1 MQFSQ
6 RLQKLMDKNEL
17 SNYRLAKEIDVTD
30 GMIGRWLRG
39 DSIPRGENIEKLVK
53 YFGVSADYLIG
64 NSDNTTPDL
73 PHEEYREVISEN
85 GIKVFL
91 DASAKI
97 SEQDLK
103 EVVEFLRFKQRGF
116 GH

>member
-1 MQFSQ
+1 MQFNQ
-6 RLQKLMDKNEL
+6 RLQILMAKNGL
-17 SNYRLAKEIDVTD
+17 SNYRLAKEIHVSD
-30 GMIGRWLRG
+30 GMVGRWVRG
-39 DSIPRGENIEKLVK
+39 DSIPRGENIEKLAK
-53 YFGVSADYLIG
+53 HFGVSVDYLMG
-64 NSDNTTPDL
+64 SSDDTTPDL

-103 EVVEFLRFKQRGF
+103 EVVEFLRFKQRGL